1 MRRPDGTSGLSRRRV
16 LAGGG
21 AFAALAM
28 LGSVAEAARPSSG
41 SGPLRPDPAGILD
54 LPERFRYTVLSRLGD
69 PMSDTRSMPA
79 HPDGMAAFGG
89 GEGTTILIRNHELE
103 PAPVDSGVFV
113 PAGQRYD
120 AGRTA
125 YTRGGTTTL
134 VVSRE
139 LKVLRSFASLG
150 GTVRNCAGG
159 PTPWGSWISCEET
172 TVTPETDDRVGRRHG
187 YCFEVSAAA
196 LEPVVPRPLV
206 AMGRFRHEAVA
217 VDPYTGIVYET
228 EDAGDGCFYR
238 FVPTR
243 PGVLANGGV
252 LEALRLVDLPQGVT
266 VAQGLPRGVAFEA
279 EWIRIPDPDP
289 GERGTP
295 VRAQGIARGAAT
307 MRNAEGAW
315 WSEPDQAVYI
325 CATRGG
331 AAGTGQI
338 YRYAPRGGRRG
349 GGTLQLFVESAGSA
363 HPDAFARPDNITVG
377 PRGDLV
383 VCRDGPGR
391 AYLWIVTAEGEI
403 TPLARNALN
412 DTEFAGAC
420 FGPAGDVLFVNI
432 YGTESRPGMT
442 LAIIGPWPWLSR
454 L

>member
-1 MRRPDGTSGLSRRRV
+1 MRPPDETGGLSRRRV

-21 AFAALAM
+21 AFAALAL
-28 LGSVAEAARPSSG
+28 LGAVPALP
-41 SGPLRPDPAGILD
+41 GPVRPDPSGILD
-54 LPERFRYTVLSRLGD
+54 LPERFRYTVLSRLGQ
-69 PMSDTRSMPA
+69 PMSDKRPMPA

-89 GEGTTILIRNHELE
+89 AEGTTILVRNHELE
-103 PAPVDSGVFV
+103 PARVDSGVYV
-113 PAGQRYD
+113 PAARRYD
-120 AGRTA
+120 AGRSA
-125 YTRGGTTTL
+125 FARGGTTTL

-150 GTVRNCAGG
+150 GTMRNCAGG

-172 TVTPETDDRVGRRHG
+172 TVTPETDERLGKRHG

-196 LEPVVPRPLV
+196 VEPVVPRPLV

-217 VDPYTGIVYET
+217 IDPRTGIAYET
-228 EDAGDGCFYR
+228 EDETDGCFYR

-243 PGVLANGGV
+243 PGALADGGV
-252 LEALRLVDLPQGVT
+252 LEALRLLDHPNG
-266 VAQGLPRGVAFEA
+266 AMPRGVAFET
-279 EWIRIPDPDP
+279 EWIRIPEPDP
-289 GERGTP
+289 GGHGTP
-295 VRAQGIARGAAT
+295 VRAQAIAQGAAT

-315 WSEPDQAVYI
+315 WSEPDQAVYF

-331 AAGTGQI
+331 DAGTGQI

-349 GGTLQLFVESAGSA
+349 GGTLELFVESAGRTRPDGFA
-363 HPDAFARPDNITVG
+363 WPDAITVG

-383 VCRDGPGR
+383 VCRDGRGR
-391 AYLWIVTAEGEI
+391 AYLWIITAQGEI

-432 YGTESRPGMT
+432 YGAESRPGMT
-442 LAIIGPWPWLSR
+442 LAITGPWPWLGLAPRAGLEPATS
-454 L
+454 